1 MGRDSE
7 ENGGILRMGRMGK
20 NKEELGENEE
30 TGEIRKN
37 KRKMLEKWEDKRE
50 WRRMAEHGEE

>member
-37 KRKMLEKWEDKRE
+37 KRKMSEKWEDKRE
-50 WRRMAEHGEE
+50 WRRMAEHGEA

>member
-1 MGRDSE
+1 
-7 ENGGILRMGRMGK
+7 MGRMGK
-20 NKEELGENEE
+20 NKEEFGENEE

-37 KRKMLEKWEDKRE
+37 KRKMSEKWEDKRE